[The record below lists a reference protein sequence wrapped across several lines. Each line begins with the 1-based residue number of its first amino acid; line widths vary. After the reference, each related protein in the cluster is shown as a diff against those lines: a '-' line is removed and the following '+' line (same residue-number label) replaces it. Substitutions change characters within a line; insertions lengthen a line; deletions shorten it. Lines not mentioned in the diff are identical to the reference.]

1 MYIQEEILQTMRRK
15 KEKIKK
21 QDNKQ
26 KLPSENAL
34 TEVCFIGL
42 MVQVISLTMNK
53 WHFEELIN
61 PVNL

>member
-26 KLPSENAL
+26 KLPLENAL